1 MKTLNT
7 NCYGISISSD
17 PSNKS
22 GASISS
28 AMKKQ
33 DTLENKTFNTAVDG
47 LESIILAHFCAGLDI
62 TSPAYLEGIE
72 TAYQALGNNID
83 EDTTDE
89 DVVTIQKSRRVNAS
103 ADETIH
109 YEINKADWEA
119 ALDEHESEEIALLE
133 LQRELKVK
141 RSFYEVEIDEIIA
154 EFEVDVVEI

>member
-7 NCYGISISSD
+7 NCYGISISYD
-17 PSNKS
+17 PSDKS

-28 AMKKQ
+28 AMKEQ
-33 DTLENKTFNTAVDG
+33 DSPENKAFNAAVDG

-72 TAYQALGNNID
+72 AAYQALGNNID
-83 EDTTDE
+83 EDTIGE
-89 DVVTIQKSRRVNAS
+89 DVVTIQKSRRVNAL

-109 YEINKADWEA
+109 YEINKTDWEA
-119 ALDEHESEEIALLE
+119 ALAEHGSEEMALYE
-133 LQRELKVK
+133 LQRQLKVT
-141 RSFYEVEIDEIIA
+141 RSFCEAEIDEVNA